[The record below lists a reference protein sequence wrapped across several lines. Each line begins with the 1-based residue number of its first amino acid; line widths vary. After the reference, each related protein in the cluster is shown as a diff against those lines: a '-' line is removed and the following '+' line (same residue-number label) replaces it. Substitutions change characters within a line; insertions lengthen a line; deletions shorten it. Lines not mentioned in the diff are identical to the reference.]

1 MLNPPAS
8 SAASRPAVSGGDV
21 PTSTRM
27 TLLLVASLTVMSGA
41 IISPALPAIHDY
53 FSGVPN
59 ADVLTRLVLTI
70 LGLAIT
76 LSAPVS
82 GWLCDR
88 FGRRPVLI
96 AALALYG
103 VAGASGLVAPTL
115 WSLLAGR
122 VVLGLAVGATM
133 TAGAALVA
141 DLFSGAARTQFLGV
155 QSAFSSLGGA
165 VLLPLGGVLAAVSWR
180 APFAVYLVAL
190 LLLPLAWRLPHSK
203 VAPAIQKGP
212 AWKIPPSI
220 WAMYAV
226 AAVYMTVFYLMPVQL
241 PFRLHD
247 LKVPPSLVGLVLG
260 AVTLAGGLS
269 ALSLTRWGAR
279 VASPLRLAGAGMLL
293 QGAGWVLVGLADHLP
308 LLISGLLLG
317 GAGGGLVLPLV
328 ASRLGLLAPPAVRG
342 RVMSGMTSA
351 IFLGQFLS
359 PVLAQPLVN
368 ASGVKLA
375 FLGGAALALLVG
387 LALVTWGRERAPGVP
402 ETAGR

>member
-1 MLNPPAS
+1 M
-8 SAASRPAVSGGDV
+8 
-21 PTSTRM
+21 
-27 TLLLVASLTVMSGA
+27 
-41 IISPALPAIHDY
+41 
-53 FSGVPN
+53 
-59 ADVLTRLVLTI
+59 
-70 LGLAIT
+70 
-76 LSAPVS
+76 
-82 GWLCDR
+82 
-88 FGRRPVLI
+88 
-96 AALALYG
+96 
-103 VAGASGLVAPTL
+103 
-115 WSLLAGR
+115 
-122 VVLGLAVGATM
+122 
-133 TAGAALVA
+133 
-141 DLFSGAARTQFLGV
+141 
-155 QSAFSSLGGA
+155 
-165 VLLPLGGVLAAVSWR
+165 
-180 APFAVYLVAL
+180 AL
-190 LLLPLAWRLPHSK
+190 LLLPLAWRLPHARVLLST
-203 VAPAIQKGP
+203 QKGP

-368 ASGVKLA
+368 VAGVKLA

-387 LALVTWGRERAPGVP
+387 LALVTWGRERSTGVP